1 MQKKNHF
8 FKKSLTVTQKT
19 DTQKHTHT
27 HSDRHIF
34 FVNKKTVN
42 KNKTLLQTQQ
52 QKKQQQ
58 KKSKKR
64 EKQKVHVCMYVL
76 FIPSFPNN
84 RFHLGN
90 IRKTTL
96 SKKERKKKEEEQE
109 AEV

>member
-1 MQKKNHF
+1 
-8 FKKSLTVTQKT
+8 
-19 DTQKHTHT
+19 
-27 HSDRHIF
+27 
-34 FVNKKTVN
+34 
-42 KNKTLLQTQQ
+42 
-52 QKKQQQ
+52 
-58 KKSKKR
+58 
-64 EKQKVHVCMYVL
+64 MYVL